1 MRIIKTVINK
11 ADINDKGYEKIN
23 SPKQPK
29 EIDREGKQSREFWED
44 MQIIPTPENCYDL
57 EEDEEGVEL
66 DFKEHFDYYQTTFY
80 FRLDEFKYFDIDVRD
95 EETIAILTL
104 QDGTECAIH
113 EEHIEQLEQDLM
125 GNPKTI

>member
-1 MRIIKTVINK
+1 MKVIKTVVNK

-44 MQIIPTPENCYDL
+44 LKVEPTPENCYDYYDNV
-57 EEDEEGVEL
+57 EDDGIEL

-80 FRLDEFKYFDIDVRD
+80 FRLDEFKYLDI
-95 EETIAILTL
+95 ELTEKETIAILTL
-104 QDGTECAIH
+104 QDGTEYSID
-113 EEHIEQLEQDLM
+113 EDHIEQLQAELE
-125 GNPKTI
+125 KL